1 VNIYV
6 FKELIPYRLI
16 TIYQSALNYILED
29 VNFNKLRY
37 KNIVSL
43 TKLAH

>member
-6 FKELIPYRLI
+6 FIELMPYGMI
-16 TIYQSALNYILED
+16 TIYQSTLNYILED
-29 VNFNKLRY
+29 VNFNNLRY
-37 KNIVSL
+37 KNIVSR